1 MADNQSIWRRVLDE
15 LLKGVRHFWMT
26 ATALA
31 KDPRAFFAQ
40 YFASAGARFNE
51 APQGTGAIT
60 FPYMQPFAFLGYA
73 IGISAAVLTVTQYA
87 ILDIAR
93 REAHRFQP
101 GFTNVLEQ
109 VRGADPAREAAK
121 RGVLY
126 IDFGA
131 LTGIPILDPT
141 IADAAQFAAYALFA
155 VLLWNLAQ
163 RLGEGNWPTFAKV
176 DAMAQGREHAG
187 TGAPKELTVKAI
199 VHCFAYLV
207 GLVLFAQ
214 AAVHFVLAVLQLT
227 VGIGLQAFMAVD
239 AVTSLA
245 FGLYILAMPA
255 FVLSDIFDIRQS
267 TLIKA
272 TLWAFGIWVVGGV
285 ILGLI
290 LNASGVWIRNFGL
303 HLGL

>member
-1 MADNQSIWRRVLDE
+1 MSDNQSIWRRVLDE
-15 LLKGVRHFWMT
+15 LVKSARHFWMT

-31 KDPRAFFAQ
+31 KEPRAFFAQ
-40 YFASAGARFNE
+40 YFASAGVGFNE
-51 APQGTGAIT
+51 EPSAKGAIT
-60 FPYMQPFAFLGYA
+60 FRYMQPFAFLGYA

-87 ILDIAR
+87 IMDIAR

-101 GFTNVLEQ
+101 GFINVLEQ
-109 VRGADPAREAAK
+109 LGNADPAGEAAK

-131 LTGIPILDPT
+131 LTGIPIIDPA

-155 VLLWNLAQ
+155 VLLWHLAQ
-163 RLGEGNWPTFAKV
+163 RLGAGDEPARGNKA
-176 DAMAQGREHAG
+176 AGAQE
-187 TGAPKELTVKAI
+187 ELTVKAI
-199 VHCFAYLV
+199 IHCFAYLV
-207 GLVLFAQ
+207 GLVIFAQ
-214 AAVHFVLAVLQLT
+214 AGVHLVLGILQLT
-227 VGIGLQAFMAVD
+227 VGIGLQAFMAAD
-239 AVTSLA
+239 ALGSLA
-245 FGLYILAMPA
+245 LGLYILAMPA
-255 FVLSDIFDIRQS
+255 FALSDIFHMRRS

-290 LNASGVWIRNFGL
+290 LNASGVLIRNFGL

>member
-1 MADNQSIWRRVLDE
+1 MSDNQSIWQRVLDE
-15 LLKGVRHFWMT
+15 LSKGARHFWMT
-26 ATALA
+26 AMALA
-31 KDPRAFFAQ
+31 TNPRAFFTQ
-40 YFASAGARFNE
+40 YFASTGTRFNE
-51 APQGTGAIT
+51 EAAGRGAIT

-101 GFTNVLEQ
+101 GFINVLEQ
-109 VRGADPAREAAK
+109 ARDADPAREAAK

-131 LTGIPILDPT
+131 LTGIPLLDPA

-163 RLGEGNWPTFAKV
+163 RFSEGDGLAR
-176 DAMAQGREHAG
+176 GREYVG
-187 TGAPKELTVKAI
+187 TGAPKDLTVKAI

-207 GLVLFAQ
+207 GLVIFAQ
-214 AAVHFVLAVLQLT
+214 AAVHLVLALLQLT
-227 VGIGLQAFMAVD
+227 LGIGLQAFMTLD
-239 AVTSLA
+239 ALSSLA
-245 FGLYILAMPA
+245 FGIYILAMPSL
-255 FVLSDIFDIRQS
+255 VLSDIFRVQQS

-290 LNASGVWIRNFGL
+290 LNAMGIWIRNFGL